1 MVTWLIYDISDDN
14 TRNTISKIC
23 KRIGLYRVQESVF
36 LGELESNRFDEL
48 ILRCDELINPETD
61 SIYLSPLC
69 SDDYKKI
76 KTLGKGFNKELV
88 AATQKHFF
96 F

>member
-1 MVTWLIYDISDDN
+1 MLEHPLPVDD
-14 TRNTISKIC
+14 
-23 KRIGLYRVQESVF
+23 QEDVLVHINKSQAGINEV
-36 LGELESNRFDEL
+36 LPALL
-48 ILRCDELINPETD
+48 QCDELINPETD

-76 KTLGKGFNKELV
+76 KTLGKGFDDELI